1 MANETKTGAVTA
13 KTLGL
18 SSKTR
23 RKVSPRSFA
32 VAVRAQLQNW
42 RQGTVACKGRSDV
55 NRTNKKPWKQKGTGR
70 ARVGTARS
78 PLWRGGGVTFGPQPR
93 VRKLSVS
100 KDVRRS
106 VLQELLWDKL
116 ENSRIIPLEI
126 NWQSDAPK
134 TADAYKALKNVGLDC
149 ETVVL
154 FVAPHDHRSQSSFA
168 NLKNVSVLLF
178 DQPNAYDL
186 SRGSYWAFL
195 QEDDKLFKEMVGAWN

>member
-1 MANETKTGAVTA
+1 MVNETKTAAVTA
-13 KTLGL
+13 KSLGL
-18 SSKTR
+18 TSSKR

-93 VRKLSVS
+93 VRELTIPK
-100 KDVRRS
+100 KVRRS
-106 VLQELLWDKL
+106 LLQEILWNKL
-116 ENSRIIPLEI
+116 ENNHIIPLEI
-126 NWQSDAPK
+126 TWQSDAPK
-134 TADAYKALKNVGLDC
+134 TATAYAALKKAGLDC

-154 FVAPHDHRSQSSFA
+154 FVAPHDHRTQASFA
-168 NLKNVSVLLF
+168 NLGNVSVLLF
-178 DQPNAYDL
+178 DQPNVYDL
-186 SRGSYWAFL
+186 SRGSYWVFL